1 MAPSRR
7 CYTTYTPR
15 LAAPAGL
22 CSFTALYTLHTIQ
35 LHNAVQHT
43 TYATP
48 LTSRL
53 TSHLTARLISHQGSS
68 TSELPPDVVEELDL
82 PGLLDTIRTP
92 RPAEPPPAGSYHAA
106 LRLQSNH
113 IGSVEP
119 GAFVCHT
126 GLEPRT
132 SGRRA
137 RPQPTCHNAPDSSAT
152 HTSEPRLGQSSG
164 PRARRTWTSS
174 RKTTPSGWASPRACW
189 SSTAS
194 HCSATARCVV
204 SSKSTN

>member
-82 PGLLDTIRTP
+82 PGLLDIVRSP
-92 RPAEPPPAGSYHAA
+92 RPVAPPPAGSYHVA

-119 GAFVCHT
+119 GAFAALPWLC
-126 GLEPRT
+126 GLDLSLNHLEALVLT
-132 SGRRA
+132 
-137 RPQPTCHNAPDSSAT
+137 PDT
-152 HTSEPRLGQSSG
+152 VPRL
-164 PRARRTWTSS
+164 RTLCLRNNRLLSVAPLGELRS
-174 RKTTPSGWASPRACW
+174 LRQLD
-189 SSTAS
+189 
-194 HCSATARCVV
+194 V
-204 SSKSTN
+204 SLNQIESLEGA